1 MNGNVLIMASFLYVR
16 IDCCVWHFVTRQGY
30 TALVPRL
37 FRLARTLGETTPK
50 VWYMKTGYTEFPRS
64 RGFAE

>member
-37 FRLARTLGETTPK
+37 FRLARTLGEQPGK
-50 VWYMKTGYTEFPRS
+50 SGI
-64 RGFAE
+64 